1 VRLIKNISTAD
12 TYSGVVRGVSGS
24 IVVLQADDQHSYALP
39 IKRLQGYMVQIETE
53 LNHMQLAHTPQVVR
67 LDG

>member
-1 VRLIKNISTAD
+1 
-12 TYSGVVRGVSGS
+12 VVRGVSGS